1 MAIGRE
7 RIAIIGCGWL
17 GFPLSQIFVT
27 KSLQVLGSTTSRHK
41 VDVLRRK
48 GVEAFVLDIYESD
61 PDKNQIIPTSD
72 VVIINIPPGR
82 QVIDVESRYP
92 EGIDQL
98 LDRHPWMTRAY
109 IVFVSSSGVYA
120 NTGVLA
126 CETSKIGPTKPSSR
140 GLVTA
145 EEIIRTRCEHHV
157 VLRLSGLVGPKREP
171 GRWFAGRTDLPGGD
185 TPVNMIHLEDCL
197 SIIALLIETKSHG
210 IYNACAPNHP
220 SKRDFYK
227 AQAVKIGLEP
237 PSFIAGTVPHKIVD
251 HTKLVKDLAYTYKY
265 PSPVSF

>member
-1 MAIGRE
+1 MALGHE

-17 GFPLSQIFVT
+17 GLPLSQILVT
-27 KSLQVLGSTTSRHK
+27 KSFHVLGSTTSLHK

-48 GVEAFVLDIYESD
+48 GVEAFVLDIYESG
-61 PDKNQIIPTSD
+61 PNKNQNIPTSD

-98 LDRHPWMTRAY
+98 LDRHPWMKRAY
-109 IVFVSSSGVYA
+109 VIFVSSSGVYA

-126 CETSKIGPTKPSSR
+126 HESSKMGPAKPSSK
-140 GLVTA
+140 GLLAA
-145 EEIIRTRCEHHV
+145 EKIISTHCENHV
-157 VLRLSGLVGPKREP
+157 ILRLSGLVGPKREP
-171 GRWFAGRTDLPGGD
+171 GRWFAGRRGLSGGD

-197 SIIALLIETKSHG
+197 SIIASLIEKKSQG
-210 IYNACAPNHP
+210 VYNACAPNHP
-220 SKRDFYK
+220 SKKDFYK

-237 PSFIAGTVPHKIVD
+237 PSFMPGTVPYKIVD
-251 HTKLVKDLAYTYKY
+251 HTKLVKDLAYTYQY
-265 PSPVSF
+265 PSPLSF